1 MIFVKYSIFKVKNPH
16 ASTDGTL
23 KDFCD
28 GEDYK
33 NHPLFGENHSAL
45 VLHGYFDEFEVANAL
60 GSKAKKHKLGKI
72 KTTSVNISG
81 GTSLTCI

>member
-28 GEDYK
+28 GEDSK
-33 NHPLFGENHSAL
+33 NHPLFGENHSGL
-45 VLHGYFDEFEVANAL
+45 VLLV
-60 GSKAKKHKLGKI
+60 
-72 KTTSVNISG
+72 ISMNLKSQMHWDPKRKS
-81 GTSLTCI
+81 TN